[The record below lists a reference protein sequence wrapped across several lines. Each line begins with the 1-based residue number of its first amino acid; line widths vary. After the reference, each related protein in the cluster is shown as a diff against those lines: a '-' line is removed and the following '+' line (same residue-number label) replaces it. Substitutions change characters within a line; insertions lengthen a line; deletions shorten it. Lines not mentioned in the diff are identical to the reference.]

1 MKRRTKIVCTL
12 GPAVDSRA
20 KIEQLIEA
28 GMNVARLNCSHGDWD
43 TRRRWI
49 EWIRELSPKVGPV
62 AILAD
67 LQGPKFRIG
76 DLPNGGIDLKAGDTV
91 TVGQSEDATVPI
103 HQPEIVNAMAPGTRL
118 LMGDGEIELKLG
130 AQKSAHTY
138 EARVVTGG
146 RLGSRKGVTLV
157 GRVFDVPAL
166 TDKDRVDVVEAVNAG
181 VDFIALSYVKTAHD
195 VRQLRRIVDDL
206 GANHIGLCAK
216 IEMRQG
222 VKDLDQ
228 ILKVVDLVMVA
239 RGDMGLQMD
248 IEAVPLMQKHIID
261 ECTFAGK
268 PVITATQ
275 MLESMIRAPRPTRA
289 EATDIANAVLDGTD
303 ALMLSGETAAGDYPV
318 ECVRTMVRIAEA
330 AEAHYD
336 RHKIE
341 RAFAERAKSG
351 IGHTDAIA
359 HAVSELTHLIKPKA
373 IVCTTT
379 SGQTPRLVSKFRP
392 RAGILCAT
400 WDDATHRKLA
410 VVWGVES
417 VRIPLPESTDDIAQ
431 NAMDELILRKRVKI
445 GDHVIITAGVPAGTA
460 GNTNMIL
467 TQIVR

>member
-12 GPAVDSRA
+12 GPAVDSRS
-20 KIEQLIEA
+20 KIQALIDA
-28 GMNVARLNCSHGDWD
+28 GMNVARLNCSHGDWEAKL
-43 TRRRWI
+43 RWI

-76 DLPNGGIDLKAGDTV
+76 MMPEGGMHLTNGQLV
-91 TVGQSEDATVPI
+91 TVGQADDADIPVQQAEII
-103 HQPEIVNAMAPGTRL
+103 HAMGPGGRL

-130 AQKSAHTY
+130 AHCGPGTF

-146 RLGSRKGVTLV
+146 TLTSRKGVTLV
-157 GRVFDVPAL
+157 GRIFEVPAL
-166 TDKDRVDVVEAVNAG
+166 TDKDEEDVKEAVAAK
-181 VDFIALSYVKTAHD
+181 VDFIALSYVKTAQD
-195 VRQLRRIVDDL
+195 IRRLRHIVDDL
-206 GANHIGLCAK
+206 GAPHIGLCAK

-222 VKDLDQ
+222 IKELDQ

-239 RGDMGLQMD
+239 RGDMGLQME
-248 IEAVPLMQKHIID
+248 IEDVPLMQKYIIN
-261 ECTFAGK
+261 ECTYAGK

-275 MLESMIRAPRPTRA
+275 MLESMVHASRPTRA
-289 EATDIANAVLDGTD
+289 EATDVANAVLDGTD
-303 ALMLSGETAAGDYPV
+303 ALMLSGETATGEYPI

-336 RHKIE
+336 RHRIE
-341 RAFAERAKSG
+341 RAFDERSKVG
-351 IGHTDAIA
+351 LRHTDAIA
-359 HAVSELTHLIKPKA
+359 HAVSDLARLIKPKV

-392 RAGILCAT
+392 KAPIICAT
-400 WDDATHRKLA
+400 WDDATHHKLA

-417 VRIPLPESTDDIAQ
+417 LRIPLPTNTDAIVRDAIGA
-431 NAMDELILRKRVKI
+431 ALEYKRVKV
-445 GDHVIITAGVPAGTA
+445 GDTVIVTAGVPAGTS
-460 GNTNMIL
+460 GNTNMIQ
-467 TQIVR
+467 TQVVR